1 MPACA
6 VMNADLIYSSSDSDS
21 SPSLMFPGLTSSFP
35 DKYWIVLDVFLRLFE
50 LLLFLCLLVFLFIWP
65 LFYILFVS
73 SLMWS
78 WAQGSS
84 INLRRV
90 FFGNIMTH
98 FRNVPFMNVMNTW
111 MQCLC
116 PPNRTV
122 FFIVFHICL
131 YFQVFCQDIMVG
143 SLLLV
148 MQECFK

>member
-50 LLLFLCLLVFLFIWP
+50 LLLFLWLLVFLFIWP

-111 MQCLC
+111 MQCFR
-116 PPNRTV
+116 PPIREMSLKKP
-122 FFIVFHICL
+122 HCL
-131 YFQVFCQDIMVG
+131 VFCQDIMVG
-143 SLLLV
+143 SPLLV
-148 MQECFK
+148 TQECFK